1 MNEFDSIFQA
11 KKQYLEEYKKNMADN
26 EKFSKL
32 KIAAMKKRIELDVRQ
47 QKEYVKALEKK
58 ERLRQEEK
66 DARFSRMMAIMKS
79 QKAFTEAK
87 LKKSADLEA
96 TIEAHRR
103 KEDRK
108 QAEEDRMRKER
119 LKRTNIE
126 TKKYLDKQVRDK
138 VKVL

>member
-32 KIAAMKKRIELDVRQ
+32 KIAAMKKRIELDIRQ

-79 QKAFTEAK
+79 QKSFTEAK

-126 TKKYLDKQVRDK
+126 TKKYLDKQIRDK